1 MQTNIVCQFTPK
13 KGEEW
18 LPHAQLTRSDM
29 HTTYQLTV
37 GRDTFLLNLHIFG
50 NVLLCDLIK
59 NMKRE
64 APLFSNNADAD
75 RVLKTVLHR
84 LMSYEG
90 AWDHIAFSHSSEESI
105 IYFVHRV
112 LKPMRNSV
120 QRGEARFSPEIFM
133 IDTKSPT
140 VFLSRGQYGKELD
153 DHTIKRVAKIIR
165 DKEWNT
171 RTYRRFSLKDM

>member
-1 MQTNIVCQFTPK
+1 
-13 KGEEW
+13 
-18 LPHAQLTRSDM
+18 
-29 HTTYQLTV
+29 
-37 GRDTFLLNLHIFG
+37 
-50 NVLLCDLIK
+50 
-59 NMKRE
+59 MKRE
-64 APLFSNNADAD
+64 APLFSSNADAD

-153 DHTIKRVAKIIR
+153 NHTIKRVAKIIR